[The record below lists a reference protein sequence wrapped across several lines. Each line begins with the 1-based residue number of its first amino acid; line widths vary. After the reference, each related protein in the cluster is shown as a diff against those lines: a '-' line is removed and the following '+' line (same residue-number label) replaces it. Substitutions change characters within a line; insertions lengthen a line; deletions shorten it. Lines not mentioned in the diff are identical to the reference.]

1 MKISKNDL
9 KNMIAEI
16 RQESSILLEQPGQ
29 GLPDP
34 GKLDPKGELDTK
46 SALHNVLHSLAGGEA
61 LPGGT
66 KVGQMAELVS
76 SMVVLAA
83 RYELDD
89 ELVGMLS
96 ETNMQLQQMVQEI
109 DLQIQQAQAMQQQLQ
124 SVEAQI
130 QQQA

>member
-1 MKISKNDL
+1 MKISRNDL

-16 RQESSILLEQPGQ
+16 RRQNSILLEQPDQ

-46 SALHNVLHSLAGGEA
+46 SALHNVLHSLAGGDS

-96 ETNMQLQQMVQEI
+96 ETNMQIQQMVQEI
-109 DLQIQQAQAMQQQLQ
+109 DQQIQQAQAMQQQLQ